1 MTQPLE
7 PGSAPPG
14 GRGRALYELTKPGI
28 AGFVMITAG
37 VSYYVGAGGSADFLP
52 VLHLLGGVA
61 LATAGA
67 LALNQYL
74 EREVDGIMTRT
85 RRRPIPSGRLT
96 PGQALAF
103 GVILLLAG
111 LGHLAWWVGIL
122 PAGLTAFSAAAYLF
136 MYTPLKTRSYL
147 ATLVGAVPGGLPALI
162 GWTAATGSISLG
174 GVVLFGMAFLWQ
186 LPHVLALSWL
196 LRDDYA
202 LAGFLLGP
210 PTDGGGRRIGN
221 QMLAYTGI
229 LIPMSVAPTL
239 LGLTG
244 SIYLVGAVLLGIAL
258 LVITARAVRPMDTAK
273 VKAVFLASLL
283 YQPLILGLMLVD
295 TVHR

>member
-1 MTQPLE
+1 
-7 PGSAPPG
+7 
-14 GRGRALYELTKPGI
+14 
-28 AGFVMITAG
+28 MITAG
-37 VSYYVGAGGSADFLP
+37 VSYFVGAGGKANFLP

-96 PGQALAF
+96 PGQALTF
-103 GVILLLAG
+103 GIFLLLAG
-111 LGHLAWWVGIL
+111 LGHLAWWVGLL
-122 PAGLTAFSAAAYLF
+122 PASLTAFSAAAYLF
-136 MYTPLKTRSYL
+136 LYTPLKTRSYL
-147 ATLVGAVPGGLPALI
+147 ATLVGAIPGGLPALI

-174 GVVLFGMAFLWQ
+174 GIALFGMAFLWQ

-196 LRDDYA
+196 LREDYA

-210 PTDGGGRRIGN
+210 PAEGGERRIGN
-221 QMLAYTGI
+221 QMLAYTVV
-229 LIPMSVAPTL
+229 LIPMSLAPTF

-244 SIYLVGAVLLGIAL
+244 IVYLVGAILLGLAL
-258 LVITARAVRPMDTAK
+258 LVVTARAVHPMETAK
-273 VKAVFLASLL
+273 VKVVFLASLL

-295 TVHR
+295 TVQR